1 MHTQDQ
7 LPPEDGLWGDWIGE
21 TMALTI
27 KNAEVERLAE
37 EVARLSGQN
46 KTQTIRQALE
56 EKRDRL
62 ALRPDPQ
69 ARAAQRR
76 RFLEREIWAD
86 IPENILGKPHDS
98 AVEDE
103 ILGYGP
109 DGV

>member
-1 MHTQDQ
+1 
-7 LPPEDGLWGDWIGE
+7 
-21 TMALTI
+21 MALTI
-27 KNAEVERLAE
+27 KNPEVERLAE

-46 KTQTIRQALE
+46 KTQAVRQALE

-62 ALRPDPQ
+62 SLRLS
-69 ARAAQRR
+69 RAARTFQRR

-86 IPENILGKPHDS
+86 IPDELLDKPHDD
-98 AVEDE
+98 ALDGE

>member
-1 MHTQDQ
+1 
-7 LPPEDGLWGDWIGE
+7 
-21 TMALTI
+21 MALTI
-27 KNAEVERLAE
+27 KNPEVERLAE
-37 EVARLSGQN
+37 ELARLTGQN
-46 KTQTIRQALE
+46 KTQAVRQALE

-62 ALRPDPQ
+62 MVRVPPA

-86 IPENILGKPHDS
+86 IPDDLLDKPHDD
-98 AVEDE
+98 AIDDA

>member
-1 MHTQDQ
+1 
-7 LPPEDGLWGDWIGE
+7 
-21 TMALTI
+21 MALTI

-46 KTQTIRQALE
+46 KTQAVRQALE

-62 ALRPDPQ
+62 SLRVSRT
-69 ARAAQRR
+69 ARTVQRR
-76 RFLEREIWAD
+76 RFLAREIWGD
-86 IPENILGKPHDS
+86 IPDELLDKPHD
-98 AVEDE
+98 AALDDE

>member
-1 MHTQDQ
+1 
-7 LPPEDGLWGDWIGE
+7 
-21 TMALTI
+21 MALTI
-27 KNAEVERLAE
+27 KNPEVERLAE

-46 KTQTIRQALE
+46 KTQTVRQALE

-62 ALRPDPQ
+62 SLRVSH
-69 ARAAQRR
+69 AAHASQRR

-86 IPENILGKPHDS
+86 IPDELLDKPPDD
-98 AVEDE
+98 ALDDE

>member
-1 MHTQDQ
+1 
-7 LPPEDGLWGDWIGE
+7 
-21 TMALTI
+21 MALTI
-27 KNAEVERLAE
+27 KNQEVERLAE

-46 KTQTIRQALE
+46 KTQAVRQALE

-62 ALRPDPQ
+62 ALRMSAA
-69 ARAAQRR
+69 ARTVQRR

-86 IPENILGKPHDS
+86 IPDELLDRPHDDTLD
-98 AVEDE
+98 DE

>member
-1 MHTQDQ
+1 
-7 LPPEDGLWGDWIGE
+7 
-21 TMALTI
+21 MALTI
-27 KNAEVERLAE
+27 KNPEVERLAE

-46 KTQTIRQALE
+46 KTQAIRQALE
-56 EKRDRL
+56 ERRDRL
-62 ALRPDPQ
+62 TLRPSRA

-86 IPENILGKPHDS
+86 IPDELLDTPHDD
-98 AVEDE
+98 ALDDE

>member
-1 MHTQDQ
+1 
-7 LPPEDGLWGDWIGE
+7 
-21 TMALTI
+21 MALTI
-27 KNAEVERLAE
+27 KNPEVERLAE

-46 KTQTIRQALE
+46 KTQAIRQALE

-62 ALRPDPQ
+62 SLRVSDA
-69 ARAAQRR
+69 ARASQRL

-86 IPENILGKPHDS
+86 IPPELLGKPHDD
-98 AVEDE
+98 ALDDE

>member
-1 MHTQDQ
+1 
-7 LPPEDGLWGDWIGE
+7 
-21 TMALTI
+21 MALTI
-27 KNAEVERLAE
+27 KNPEVERLAE

-46 KTQTIRQALE
+46 KTQAVRQALE

-62 ALRPDPQ
+62 SLRVSLD
-69 ARAAQRR
+69 ARTVQLR

-86 IPENILGKPHDS
+86 IPDELLGKPHDD
-98 AVEDE
+98 ALDDE